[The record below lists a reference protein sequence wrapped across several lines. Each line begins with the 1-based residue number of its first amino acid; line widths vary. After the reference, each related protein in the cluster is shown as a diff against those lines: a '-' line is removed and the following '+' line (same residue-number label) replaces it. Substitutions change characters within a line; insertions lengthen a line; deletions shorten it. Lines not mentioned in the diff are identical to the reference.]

1 MKKGEEKLKKSLN
14 KGKKRTCPLRK
25 IRDAMHFSG
34 WSSGADLLEA
44 RCPGFLKQ
52 LIVGPPLPNQR
63 KTVLCEYF
71 LMLACGL
78 SAVLILKHDLAIP
91 GLATWTI
98 IYAIHG
104 YLVEKK
110 VSHKVPLVKIHE
122 DVQR

>member
-1 MKKGEEKLKKSLN
+1 
-14 KGKKRTCPLRK
+14 
-25 IRDAMHFSG
+25 MHFSG
-34 WSSGADLLEA
+34 CSSGADLLEA

-63 KTVLCEYF
+63 KTMLCEYF